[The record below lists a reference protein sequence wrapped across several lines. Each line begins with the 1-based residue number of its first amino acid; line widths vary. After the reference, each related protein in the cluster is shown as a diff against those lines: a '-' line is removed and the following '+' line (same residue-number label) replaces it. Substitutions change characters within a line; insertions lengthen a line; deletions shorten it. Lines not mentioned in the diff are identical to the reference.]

1 MSFSTFRRSV
11 GRIYRIR
18 KFSASR
24 IATAALY
31 LAVAALLEAPTYSNA
46 IIGRLVDLSG
56 TPIAGY
62 GVLITDAALAT
73 NTVSV
78 GSQSP
83 TGNWSTSNVPV
94 TVKVYG
100 PSGDF
105 TPPPPVTVN
114 VGAAGNVIV
123 PPIRLTPLDNDLD
136 GEPDW
141 IERKVLKT
149 LLPDKSGG
157 EYTIAVQDALDALA
171 AKGCANPSPADS
183 DCDGL
188 LDGQEDSNH
197 NGVVDAGET
206 SPLNADSDGDG
217 ILDGVDPQPLV
228 KQTATKKQVPAMPA
242 VFLCGLALILL
253 RAGWRGRQRTR
264 GG

>member
-1 MSFSTFRRSV
+1 MGRS
-11 GRIYRIR
+11 
-18 KFSASR
+18 KLNR

-31 LAVAALLEAPTYSNA
+31 LAVAALLEAPTYSNRITGTLTLNDTA
-46 IIGRLVDLSG
+46 K
-56 TPIAGY
+56 TPIADY

-73 NTVSV
+73 NTVGV
-78 GSQSP
+78 TSQSP
-83 TGNWSTSNVPV
+83 TGIWSTSNVPV

-197 NGVVDAGET
+197 NGVVVAGET

-228 KQTATKKQVPAMPA
+228 KQTATKKQIPAMP
-242 VFLCGLALILL
+242 VIFLFGLAAALWSGVWRDRK
-253 RAGWRGRQRTR
+253 RARGS
-264 GG
+264 

>member
-1 MSFSTFRRSV
+1 MGRS
-11 GRIYRIR
+11 
-18 KFSASR
+18 KLNR

-31 LAVAALLEAPTYSNA
+31 LAVAALLEAPTYNNG
-46 IIGRLVDLSG
+46 ITGTLVDPSG
-56 TPIAGY
+56 AAIAGY
-62 GVLITDAALAT
+62 GVNITDAALAS

-78 GSQSP
+78 VSQSS
-83 TGNWSTSNVPV
+83 TGSWTESNVPV
-94 TVKVYG
+94 VVKVG
-100 PSGDF
+100 VTSVDF
-105 TPPPPVTVN
+105 TSPPLSTVT

-123 PPIRLTPLDNDLD
+123 PPIVLTPLDNDAD

-157 EYTIAVQDALDALA
+157 FYTIAVQDALDALA

-188 LDGQEDSNH
+188 KDGQEDQNH

-206 SPLNADSDGDG
+206 SPLNGDSDGDG
-217 ILDGVDPQPLV
+217 ILDGVDPQPLE

-242 VFLCGLALILL
+242 VFLCGLAAALWS
-253 RAGWRGRQRTR
+253 GVWRGRQRTR
-264 GG
+264 GR

>member
-1 MSFSTFRRSV
+1 V
-11 GRIYRIR
+11 GV
-18 KFSASR
+18 
-24 IATAALY
+24 T
-31 LAVAALLEAPTYSNA
+31 
-46 IIGRLVDLSG
+46 
-56 TPIAGY
+56 
-62 GVLITDAALAT
+62 
-73 NTVSV
+73 
-78 GSQSP
+78 SQSP
-83 TGNWSTSNVPV
+83 TGIWSTSNVPV

-114 VGAAGNVIV
+114 VGAAGNVIA
-123 PPIRLTPLDNDLD
+123 PPIVLTPLDNDAD

-157 EYTIAVQDALDALA
+157 VYTIAVQDALDALA
-171 AKGCANPSPADS
+171 AKGCVNPSPADS

-188 LDGQEDSNH
+188 KDGQEDSNH

-206 SPLNADSDGDG
+206 SPLNGDSDGDG

-228 KQTATKKQVPAMPA
+228 KATAAVTTKKQVPATPA
-242 VFLCGLALILL
+242 VFLLLLAVALVGTQL
-253 RAGWRGRQRTR
+253 RARARARSSRRWGK
-264 GG
+264 